1 MSGNEPRNRP
11 GAPNTR
17 NRASV
22 CDLYELQWTFSST
35 DSRRSASCPEN
46 VFSAAFRICPAGGA
60 SSRARRSRFSTC
72 SESTV
77 PCSLPISCACARSW
91 FWKRRKREPNETVS
105 GQRVFLAPRENANA
119 IDRRTRAW
127 REMTTARRAAREARG
142 AWGASRRRAGDE
154 RVRRMRVPTSARHA
168 RRPGAGLLARCG
180 ATTRDRPLLDGSSE
194 RPGFQKPRADISSG
208 ASFLRLDAPV
218 AATPFA
224 ASAPLFRACFGTSWG
239 VRRELRGG
247 NTRALPRVR
256 ASERSDD
263 KKKNRG
269 SSRGARL
276 GHQLSE
282 LADLAKNNEREP
294 NRA

>member
-1 MSGNEPRNRP
+1 MVIETVFRQKAKVVFVFRSRSRSAPTRDPPRSRQGRFASGNNNGE
-11 GAPNTR
+11 
-17 NRASV
+17 RA
-22 CDLYELQWTFSST
+22 
-35 DSRRSASCPEN
+35 AS
-46 VFSAAFRICPAGGA
+46 GGA
-60 SSRARRSRFSTC
+60 RRVGCHEKS
-72 SESTV
+72 
-77 PCSLPISCACARSW
+77 
-91 FWKRRKREPNETVS
+91 
-105 GQRVFLAPRENANA
+105 
-119 IDRRTRAW
+119 
-127 REMTTARRAAREARG
+127 
-142 AWGASRRRAGDE
+142 RAGDE
-154 RVRRMRVPTSARHA
+154 RLRRVRGPTGA
-168 RRPGAGLLARCG
+168 RRGRRPARTSR
-180 ATTRDRPLLDGSSE
+180 APRRDDPRDRPLVDGSSDSV
-194 RPGFQKPRADISSG
+194 FKKPRARHISSVELR
-208 ASFLRLDAPV
+208 ASLATLDAPA